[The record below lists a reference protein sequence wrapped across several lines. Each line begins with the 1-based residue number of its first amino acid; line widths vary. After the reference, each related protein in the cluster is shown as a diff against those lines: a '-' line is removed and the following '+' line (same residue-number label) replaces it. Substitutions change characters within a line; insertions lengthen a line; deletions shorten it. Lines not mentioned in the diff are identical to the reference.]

1 MDYIRRYDMNELYM
15 ERIKKKLEKIKEAV
29 GSLEMLS
36 PEQQMGAIGMI
47 DDALDKLLLIDDG
60 QQISKRLDFDIAK
73 FNERNDELD
82 KQLEQLDLK
91 TREAYKEKLDWYKK
105 AYNKLMEGA
114 WKEPVDFKA
123 IDEAIEKK

>member
-1 MDYIRRYDMNELYM
+1 MNELYM

-29 GSLEMLS
+29 GSLEMLN

-60 QQISKRLDFDIAK
+60 QNISKRLDFDIMR
-73 FNERNDELD
+73 FNEKNDELD
-82 KQLEQLDLK
+82 KQLEQLDQK
-91 TREAYKEKLDWYKK
+91 TRDVYKEKLDWYKK
-105 AYNKLMEGA
+105 AYNKLMEGRWSGA
-114 WKEPVDFKA
+114 VDFKA